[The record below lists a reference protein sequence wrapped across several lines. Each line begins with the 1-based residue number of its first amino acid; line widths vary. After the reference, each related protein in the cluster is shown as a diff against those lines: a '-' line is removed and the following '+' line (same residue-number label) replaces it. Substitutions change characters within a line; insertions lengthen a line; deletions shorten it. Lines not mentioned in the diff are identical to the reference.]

1 MAQAAGVRGRF
12 PGCYM
17 SVAIL
22 KLGGSLLDLPDLC
35 VRLQA
40 VFANFDGD
48 RPLLICG
55 GGEAA
60 DLVRR
65 WHDCFELD
73 EERSHWLALE
83 AIRLNQR
90 LLLDLLPE
98 LELVANREAAE
109 LVWQNDR
116 IPLLDLVE
124 FMRTEEALLTV
135 FERLPHTWE
144 VTSDSLAGWVAVRWS
159 AERLIL
165 LKSVDL
171 PDAQTHDPEQLVKVG
186 LIDSFFP
193 RLMNS
198 IPTIA
203 WINLR
208 REGNIIWRALIR

>member
-1 MAQAAGVRGRF
+1 
-12 PGCYM
+12 M

-90 LLLDLLPE
+90 LLLDLLPK
-98 LELVANREAAE
+98 LELVSNRAAAE
-109 LVWQNDR
+109 SAWRRDR
-116 IPLLDLVE
+116 VPLLDLAE
-124 FMRTEEALLTV
+124 FVRTEEALVEPT
-135 FERLPHTWE
+135 ERLPHCWD
-144 VTSDSLAGWVAVRWS
+144 VTSDSLAAWVAARWP
-159 AERLIL
+159 ADRLIL

-171 PDAQTHDPEQLVKVG
+171 PDAQTDDSEQLASAG

-193 RLMNS
+193 QLTNS